1 MLEEE
6 EEVDTSVVCKEIFE
20 MLDTDHSGS
29 LSVNEIET
37 AFKQLHTG
45 LTAAEME
52 YIIRELDEDETGDV
66 SEEEFIA
73 TMSKVLESE

>member
-1 MLEEE
+1 M
-6 EEVDTSVVCKEIFE
+6 DTSVVCKEIFE

-37 AFKQLHTG
+37 AFKQLRTG